1 MNTNIIVDHEP
12 VADGGWLVRALLKIE
27 GETQADEDRAP
38 LNLSLVL
45 DRSGSMGGG
54 KLAAVK
60 KAAALLVQRLDP
72 SDTLSVVAYDDEV
85 TVIAPP
91 STGAEQPDLVSE
103 IQAIRTGG
111 TTNLSGGWL
120 QGRQFVAEHAR
131 EGSVNRILLL
141 TDGLANVGIT
151 APEKLVGLCRKAAAD
166 GTTTTTIGFGEN
178 YDEDLLT
185 AMADAGGG
193 GAYYIEEPD
202 QAPAVFAEELAGLLS
217 IAAQNVRVLITVDDT
232 VESCRVLHSY
242 PASEND
248 GALIL
253 DLGDLYAREPRPV
266 LAEFLM
272 KPPENVSAEIPG
284 DEIPVGTIVVTGDVL
299 TADGGVEQRTITI
312 PIRLSPVE
320 GGIAVPEVRRELI
333 LLEAVKE
340 REKALEARSAGE
352 FNEARIGL
360 FALSERME
368 AFDPDD
374 AVLRE
379 EASDLRRMVASLHED
394 VLEAKDRKYM
404 RYRARYAA
412 RGRREAVQ
420 SVSREVWDE
429 KRNEPEWLEPQ
440 PRDPD
445 YPRDPGYSSD
455 PDPDDDAA

>member
-1 MNTNIIVDHEP
+1 MNTNIMIDHEP

-27 GETQADEDRAP
+27 GETRTDENRTP

-45 DRSGSMGGG
+45 DRSGSMGGEP
-54 KLAAVK
+54 LAAVK

-72 SDTLSVVAYDDEV
+72 SDTLSVVAYDDGV

-91 STGAEQPDLVSE
+91 SKGAEQPDLVNDIHA
-103 IQAIRTGG
+103 IQTGS

-120 QGRQFVAEHAR
+120 QGRQFVSEHAR

-151 APEKLVGLCRKAAAD
+151 DPAKLVGLCRNAAAD
-166 GTTTTTIGFGEN
+166 GITTTTIGFGEG

-202 QAPAVFAEELAGLLS
+202 QAPAVFAEELSGLLS
-217 IAAQNVRVLITVDDT
+217 IAAQNVRVSITVADAA
-232 VESCRVLHSY
+232 ESCRVLHTY
-242 PASEND
+242 PASQGGE
-248 GALIL
+248 ALVL

-272 KPPENVSAEIPG
+272 KPAENVSAETSG
-284 DEIPVGTIVVTGDVL
+284 DEIPVGMIVVTGDVL

-340 REKALEARSAGE
+340 REKALEAKSAGE
-352 FNEARIGL
+352 FREARNN
-360 FALSERME
+360 LSMLSARIE
-368 AFDPDD
+368 AFDPAD

-379 EASDLRRMVASLHED
+379 EASDLRRMVASLHDD
-394 VLEAKDRKYM
+394 VVTPSDRKYM
-404 RYRARYAA
+404 RYRARYASQ
-412 RGRREAVQ
+412 GKREAVQ
-420 SVSREVWDE
+420 SVSRDVWDE
-429 KRNEPEWLEPQ
+429 RRNKPEWLEPQ
-440 PRDPD
+440 S
-445 YPRDPGYSSD
+445 RDPGYSSD
-455 PDPDDDAA
+455 PDQGSDDDVA

>member
-12 VADGGWLVRALLKIE
+12 VADGGWLVRVLLKIE
-27 GETQADEDRAP
+27 GEARTDEDRVP

-91 STGAEQPDLVSE
+91 STGAEQSDLVSE
-103 IQAIRTGG
+103 IHAIRTGG

-120 QGRQFVAEHAR
+120 QGRQFVSDHVS

-151 APEKLVGLCRKAAAD
+151 APDKLIGLCRNAAVE
-166 GTTTTTIGFGEN
+166 GITTTTIGFGEG
-178 YDEDLLT
+178 YDENLLT

-202 QAPAVFAEELAGLLS
+202 QAPAVFEEELAGLLS

-232 VESCRVLHSY
+232 VGSCRVLHSY
-242 PASEND
+242 PASSEGD

-253 DLGDLYAREPRPV
+253 ELGDLYAREPRPV

-272 KPPENVSAEIPG
+272 KPVENVSAETRG

-312 PIRLSPVE
+312 PIRLSPVK

-340 REKALEARSAGE
+340 RRKALEARSAGE
-352 FNEARIGL
+352 FREARDGL
-360 FALSERME
+360 SMLSARIE
-368 AFDPDD
+368 AFDPAD

-379 EASDLRRMVASLHED
+379 EASDLRRMVASLHDD
-394 VLEAKDRKYM
+394 VVSQSDRKYM
-404 RYRARYAA
+404 RYRARYASQ
-412 RGRREAVQ
+412 GRRQAVE
-420 SVSREVWDE
+420 SLSRDVWDE
-429 KRNEPEWLEPQ
+429 KRNAL
-440 PRDPD
+440 
-445 YPRDPGYSSD
+445 
-455 PDPDDDAA
+455 DPDDDDAA